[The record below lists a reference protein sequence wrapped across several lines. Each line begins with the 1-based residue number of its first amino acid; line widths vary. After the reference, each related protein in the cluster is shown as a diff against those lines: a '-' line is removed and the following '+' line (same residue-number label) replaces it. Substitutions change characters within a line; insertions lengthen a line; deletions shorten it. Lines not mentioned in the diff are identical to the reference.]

1 MAVQGF
7 VTKNENACLG
17 RRLQNLSLHFM
28 LHSSSLKSLV
38 ELQNYFN
45 KPSRWVHVWWRNGK
59 IKHGDGLFKKWIW
72 HYLLFSLNMRY
83 LGETKSGQWS
93 KISDKH
99 ITQINQA
106 AFIMPATI
114 RVSPI
119 HVSDTF
125 GQGFQWHFYWHR
137 SLFERMILK
146 SERIY
151 SR

>member
-1 MAVQGF
+1 MVVQGF

-72 HYLLFSLNMRY
+72 HYLLFSLNMR
-83 LGETKSGQWS
+83 TKSGQWS

-99 ITQINQA
+99 IAQIKSSCFYHAGDNTC
-106 AFIMPATI
+106 F
-114 RVSPI
+114 
-119 HVSDTF
+119 DTF
-125 GQGFQWHFYWHR
+125 GQGFQWHFYWHQ